1 MNAPGRLSLYA
12 AGLAIVF
19 SGAFGISAAA
29 VPHSVVAS
37 WEKRSDAHDS
47 SMSSDSSVAML
58 PPAGVSVSADG
69 YVLSQV
75 TAPSTIGQAG
85 ELTFQIRDESGRPL
99 VDYVRTHDKQLHL
112 IVVRSDGTRYRH
124 VHPTLDTATGTWS
137 IPWTW
142 EAAGTYRV
150 FTDFASAANSR
161 EMTLTST
168 LDVAGEFLPTPAPV
182 ASRTDTVDGFTV
194 SVDGRLTTGSMSEL
208 TVKVD
213 RDGKPVT
220 TLQPYLGAFGHLVA
234 LRAGDLAY
242 LHVHPQGNDP
252 KPSDTSGP
260 TVSFGA
266 EVPTVG
272 RYLLYLDFQVD
283 GQVHTA
289 KFALDAARGEGV
301 TGRST
306 DSNGH

>member
-1 MNAPGRLSLYA
+1 MNVAGRLSLYA

-29 VPHSVVAS
+29 VPHSMVAS
-37 WEKRSDAHDS
+37 WEKRSNTHS
-47 SMSSDSSVAML
+47 GMSSESMAAML
-58 PPAGVSVSADG
+58 PPAGVAVSVDG

-85 ELTFQIRDESGRPL
+85 ELTFQIRDDSGRPL
-99 VDYVRTHDKQLHL
+99 VDYATTHDKQLHL
-112 IVVRSDGTRYRH
+112 IVVRSDGTQYRH

-150 FTDFASAANSR
+150 FADFASAAISHDV
-161 EMTLTST
+161 TLTST
-168 LDVAGEFLPTPAPV
+168 LDVAGDFLPAPATSV
-182 ASRTDTVDGFTV
+182 SMTDTVDGFTV
-194 SVDGRLTTGSMSEL
+194 SIDGRLKTGSMSEL
-208 TVKVD
+208 TVNVN

-301 TGRST
+301 AGRST
-306 DSNGH
+306 EPNGH